1 MSSDCGQKI
10 RLTIG
15 SGVREYRP
23 MACIGLI
30 SVLLMLLVDCCTVEG
45 KEVCEDSYNSM
56 ELSEEEAHGS
66 DEGNSEWKKMGKGGE
81 GGSRKRKK
89 QDKDSQGG
97 TDNGGREEKANNPK
111 TGSLFVVVV
120 RFEGGGGVKKMDPL
134 KLKKIIRAQVGEVKY
149 ARVPGDGNT
158 EKQVDKARKILSVK
172 VKVGKLE
179 SRDPMDVRKRGSP

>member
-45 KEVCEDSYNSM
+45 KEVGEDSYNSM

-66 DEGNSEWKKMGKGGE
+66 DDGDSEWKKMGKGGE

-97 TDNGGREEKANNPK
+97 TDSGEREEKANNPK

-134 KLKKIIRAQVGEVKY
+134 KLKKNNQS
-149 ARVPGDGNT
+149 T
-158 EKQVDKARKILSVK
+158 S
-172 VKVGKLE
+172 
-179 SRDPMDVRKRGSP
+179 RGS

>member
-1 MSSDCGQKI
+1 
-10 RLTIG
+10 
-15 SGVREYRP
+15 

-66 DEGNSEWKKMGKGGE
+66 DEGDSEWKKMGKGGE

-97 TDNGGREEKANNPK
+97 TDSGEREEKANNPK

-134 KLKKIIRAQVGEVKY
+134 KHKKKIIRAQVGEVKY
-149 ARVPGDGNT
+149 ARVLGDGNT
-158 EKQVDKARKILSVK
+158 EKQVDKARKILSV
-172 VKVGKLE
+172 GKLKSE
-179 SRDPMDVRKRGSP
+179 SWRAEIPWM